1 LVAAALLRRRV
12 PRQRRAHQIGT
23 GTLPALPKG
32 VGLGYFT
39 VVKRFAALAI
49 LFLTFMLSPARA
61 QEGADDQ
68 YLIIY
73 SLMQQADSLS
83 RGGHPSEALA
93 GFVEAQGELQKFQKA
108 YPDWNPKIVNFR
120 LNYLA
125 EKIAELTPQ
134 VPAIPPGGA
143 PQIPATNAP
152 TPVIST
158 PTSPPPA
165 ASTPAVPPATG
176 ADFEAR
182 LQALQAEV
190 QNLQTDNTTLEARL
204 KEALAAQPAMVDP
217 RELAR
222 AQGQIRS
229 LMKENDLLKVSLAR
243 GQGGTAAL
251 PGLDTNLLA
260 QLRQALAAA
269 NEKLAEEA
277 ARADRLAQ
285 ENQTLQGRV
294 HALLASPAALEAL
307 REENELLKKQLAD
320 LRAQA
325 TNAPVADLNAELAD
339 ARARISI
346 LQSNAE
352 AGLLEREA
360 LENRV
365 RQLESGAKPP
375 VLTSNEAE
383 NETRIRELTQ
393 ERDDLLAK
401 LGKANEEL
409 YGHKKQDAAA
419 EIAELTDEVNVLR
432 ARLAVDEARA
442 VPYTPEELALFK
454 QPAPL
459 VANPEAQK
467 KSIRELPFGTATLVA
482 EAQKYFAAG
491 QYDKAEGDYLQI
503 LQHDENN
510 GLALA
515 NLAAIELQ
523 QNKLDDA
530 EKHIQAALAQAPND
544 AYNLALLGNLK
555 FEQGKYDDALDAL
568 SRAARLDP
576 QNPQIQSYLGVTLS
590 HKGLRQQAET
600 ALRKAI
606 QLDPNYAPAHNNLAV
621 IYITQQ
627 PPLPELAR
635 WHYEKA
641 LAAGLPPNPDLEKL
655 LAEKGAPVKPQ

>member
-1 LVAAALLRRRV
+1 M
-12 PRQRRAHQIGT
+12 
-23 GTLPALPKG
+23 
-32 VGLGYFT
+32 
-39 VVKRFAALAI
+39 KRFAAPAV
-49 LFLTFMLSPARA
+49 LFLALTLWPARA
-61 QEGADDQ
+61 QQGADDQ

-83 RGGHPSEALA
+83 SAGRPGEALA
-93 GFVEAQGELQKFQKA
+93 GFVEAQSELRKFQQV
-108 YPDWNPKIVNFR
+108 YPDWSPKIVNFR

-134 VPAIPPGGA
+134 VPPAPASPQSGTPQTPAIPQSG
-143 PQIPATNAP
+143 T
-152 TPVIST
+152 
-158 PTSPPPA
+158 PPPA
-165 ASTPAVPPATG
+165 TPAPAVPPATG

-182 LQALQAEV
+182 LKALQTRV
-190 QNLQTDNTTLEARL
+190 QGLQADNTTLEARL
-204 KEALAAQPAMVDP
+204 KEALATQPAMVDP

-222 AQGQIRS
+222 AQEQIRS

-243 GQGGTAAL
+243 GPGGTAAL

-260 QLRQALAAA
+260 QLRLALAEA
-269 NEKLAEEA
+269 NRKLAEEA
-277 ARADRLAQ
+277 ARADRLTQ
-285 ENQTLQGRV
+285 ENQTLQGRMQ
-294 HALLASPAALEAL
+294 ALLASPAAGEAL
-307 REENELLKKQLAD
+307 REENELLKKQLAE

-325 TNAPVADLNAELAD
+325 TNAPAPGLNDEVAN

-352 AGLLEREA
+352 VSLLEREA

-375 VLTSNEAE
+375 VPTATEAE
-383 NETRIRELTQ
+383 NEARLRELTQ

-409 YGHKKQDAAA
+409 YGRKKQDAAA
-419 EIAELTDEVNVLR
+419 QIAELTDEVNVLR

-454 QPAPL
+454 QPAPPM
-459 VANPEAQK
+459 ANPNAEK
-467 KSIRELPFGTATLVA
+467 KSIRELPAGAAALVA
-482 EAQKYFAAG
+482 EAQKYFAAR
-491 QYDKAEGDYLQI
+491 QYEKAEDDYLQI
-503 LQHDENN
+503 LRHDENN

-515 NLAAIELQ
+515 NLAAIEIQ
-523 QNKLDDA
+523 QNQLGAA
-530 EKHIQAALAQAPND
+530 ETNIQAALAQAPDD
-544 AYNLALLGNLK
+544 AYNLSLLGYLK
-555 FEQGKYDDALDAL
+555 FQQGKYDDALNAL

-576 QNPQIQSYLGVTLS
+576 QDPQIQNYLGVTFS

-606 QLDPNYAPAHNNLAV
+606 QLDPNYAAAHNNLAV
-621 IYITQQ
+621 IYISQQ

-641 LAAGLPPNPDLEKL
+641 LAAGQPPNPDLEKM
-655 LAEKGAPVKPQ
+655 LAEKGAPVKAQ